1 MVMNPVSIADALF
14 TKTRQRVLGLLYGN
28 PHRSFYTNEIVRS
41 AGMGRGTVGRELDR
55 LANAGLLRITATGN
69 QRHYQANAD
78 NPVYAELVGLVRK
91 TFGIADRLREALQS
105 LDSRIDCAFVYGSVA
120 RGEDNAESDIDV
132 MVVANDLPYAELMEA
147 LAGAEA
153 ALGRPVNPTL
163 YTQVEFDER
172 RASKNAFIK
181 RVMEQ
186 PKLWIKGVK
195 DDTAS
200 ITESGQDPPVKT

>member
-1 MVMNPVSIADALF
+1 MNPVSIADALF
-14 TKTRQRVLGLLYGN
+14 TKTQQRVLGLLYGN

-78 NPVYAELVGLVRK
+78 NPVFTELVGLVRK

-132 MVVANDLPYAELMEA
+132 LVEA

-163 YTQVEFDER
+163 YTQAEFDER
-172 RASKNAFIK
+172 WASKNAFIK

-200 ITESGQDPPVKT
+200 ITESGQDPPVKI